1 MGNGL
6 VKRLRAKSIFKER
19 DENIN
24 CQSLLQEMSN
34 KISRGDSSNEP
45 NVVCLDLWRTL
56 SNIHGTYLGSLIQKH
71 KCKFETGGI
80 NLAKMR

>member
-1 MGNGL
+1 MRVKEKEIERCRVGRVKNWSMGNGL

-45 NVVCLDLWRTL
+45 NVVCLDL
-56 SNIHGTYLGSLIQKH
+56 
-71 KCKFETGGI
+71 
-80 NLAKMR
+80 